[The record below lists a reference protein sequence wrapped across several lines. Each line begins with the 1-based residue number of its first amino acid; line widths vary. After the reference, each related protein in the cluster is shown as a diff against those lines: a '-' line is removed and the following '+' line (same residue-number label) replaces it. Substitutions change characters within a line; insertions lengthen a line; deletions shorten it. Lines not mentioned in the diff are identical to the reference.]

1 MRRRSLTWFV
11 ILAVGLAGGRAR
23 GQTAAAPAAPAATI
37 ATATDQYAQLGPVRV
52 RYRIAG
58 TGVPV
63 ILIHGYANSL
73 EGWSGLGDSLA
84 RDDEVIA
91 LDLRGHGRSTKF
103 SRQSDYGRHI
113 ADDVVHLLDYL
124 HIRRAHLVGHSMGA
138 LVAANIV
145 ERYPD
150 RVASATLLAGPFW
163 PDSAAAAKAVERW
176 DAELDAGRGMTA
188 FLLWL
193 FPGMD
198 TATAQAINHD
208 VMTAND
214 PRALR
219 AILPSLGALTVGL
232 DHAPAVP
239 VLIATGG
246 ADPVTEYSHAL
257 ATHWPRAHLLDL
269 PTANHVTILSRPQV
283 LADIRQIISG
293 QSN

>member
-1 MRRRSLTWFV
+1 MRRCSP
-11 ILAVGLAGGRAR
+11 IALAIFLFGLARAR
-23 GQTAAAPAAPAATI
+23 VQAQTIAPAATI
-37 ATATDQYAQLGPVRV
+37 ATAADQYAQVGAVRLH
-52 RYRIAG
+52 YRIIGA
-58 TGVPV
+58 GVPV

-73 EGWSGLGDSLA
+73 EEWSGLGDSLA
-84 RDDEVIA
+84 RDHEVIA
-91 LDLRGHGRSTKF
+91 LDLRGHGQSTKF
-103 SRQSDYGRHI
+103 SLQSDYGRHL

-124 HIRRAHLVGHSMGA
+124 HIPRAHLVGHSMGA

-145 ERYPD
+145 ERYPN

-198 TATAQAINHD
+198 TATAQGINHD

-214 PRALR
+214 PHALR

-257 ATHWPRAHLLDL
+257 ASHWPRARMLDV
-269 PTANHVTILSRPQV
+269 PTANHVTILGRPQV
-283 LADIRQIISG
+283 LAGIRQILSG
-293 QSN
+293 QAN